1 MAPAWG
7 RCFGVV
13 RNTTS
18 LIKQTLSHTKKS
30 SFKPNLVSNLKGNKD
45 LTLAAVRDLTH
56 QRVACRHIA
65 KRCPSVS
72 VTLSK
77 NNCIVREAGKSS
89 LATAAADSSTKGLA
103 SIEALDSSVT
113 GAKALSLIGVDDDGL
128 LDRHLVFNSGVNV
141 ILCISGTCF
150 KRFDFSTIVGCVC
163 VCR

>member
-1 MAPAWG
+1 MAPGWG

-13 RNTTS
+13 RNAKS
-18 LIKQTLSHTKKS
+18 LIRQTFSHSKHLSS
-30 SFKPNLVSNLKGNKD
+30 KPNLGRNLKGNRD

-56 QRVACRHIA
+56 QRMACRHIA
-65 KRCPSVS
+65 K
-72 VTLSK
+72 
-77 NNCIVREAGKSS
+77 REAGKSS

-103 SIEALDSSVT
+103 CIEALDSSVT

-141 ILCISGTCF
+141 ILCVSGTCF

-163 VCR
+163 VFFL